1 MNKEAIKSKLEF
13 VFRAVELTSAQ
24 KAIINDV
31 VMSIVDTA
39 ISGVTEPGITKAS
52 NTVLGGIKTGYS
64 QNAKNYPVSV
74 DGDGKAFVNVPWTD
88 NNTTYNKAS
97 SSADGLMSKEDKAK
111 LDTIANNANNY
122 SLPKATT
129 SIVGGVKQAATVAA
143 LEGSDEIATVIST
156 VNTLIA
162 NLKSAG
168 IVANS

>member
-74 DGDGKAFVNVPWTD
+74 DGDGKAFVNVP
-88 NNTTYNKAS
+88 
-97 SSADGLMSKEDKAK
+97 
-111 LDTIANNANNY
+111 
-122 SLPKATT
+122 
-129 SIVGGVKQAATVAA
+129 
-143 LEGSDEIATVIST
+143 
-156 VNTLIA
+156 
-162 NLKSAG
+162 
-168 IVANS
+168 